1 MERTLISYFYF
12 FLQGTRLFG
21 GVFRLTG
28 NGGIS
33 LEGSKLQK
41 DLFLQK
47 LFGIWASDS
56 VNNFFVCTVV
66 EKISKLR

>member
-1 MERTLISYFYF
+1 MEKTSIFYFYL

-47 LFGIWASDS
+47 LLGTWALDS
-56 VNNFFVCTVV
+56 VNNIFVRAAA

>member
-1 MERTLISYFYF
+1 MEKTLIFYFYF
-12 FLQGTRLFG
+12 FFQGTRLYG

-41 DLFLQK
+41 DLFFRK
-47 LFGIWASDS
+47 LFGIWALDS
-56 VNNFFVCTVV
+56 VNSIFVCAVV

>member
-1 MERTLISYFYF
+1 MEKTLIFYF
-12 FLQGTRLFG
+12 ISSSKVFG

-41 DLFLQK
+41 DLFFQK
-47 LFGIWASDS
+47 LFGIWALDS
-56 VNNFFVCTVV
+56 VNSIFVFVAM